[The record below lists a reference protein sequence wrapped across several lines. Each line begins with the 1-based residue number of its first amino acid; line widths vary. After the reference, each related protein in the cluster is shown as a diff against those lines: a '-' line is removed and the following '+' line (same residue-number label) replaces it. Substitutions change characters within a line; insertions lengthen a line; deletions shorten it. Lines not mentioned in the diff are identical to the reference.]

1 MSSYHYPERS
11 SLIRYVMSHLIV
23 RQLQSVLKSE
33 GLPTSG
39 LKAPLQKRLTARM
52 ELPSTT
58 TQPSDIEDLISK
70 GDTSGLERVKNLIY
84 RPESPAPSRNSTAN
98 YNQHGGYISPAPPMA
113 QTPPYSAPG
122 YGSSSTALSRIH
134 FKESPFY
141 QVLVGLT
148 PLETCPIMTANRH
161 SVHASVVLSAPQV
174 QQISTDKSYRCM
186 VYCAAV
192 DGITAYT
199 KDTDIAF
206 PHQVE
211 LRVNDAQ
218 VSGLNLRGLKNRPGS
233 TRPAD
238 ITDHL
243 TKKPGHRDQVTL
255 TYALTQK
262 KFAFVVNYVKTDSVE
277 QLVERLRS
285 GSSITK
291 ETVIADM
298 IRKNEDSDLVAT
310 SSNMSLKCPLSTLR
324 IDLPIRSTFCNH
336 MQCFDA
342 TSFLQLQQQAPTWSC
357 PTCSKSISWR
367 ALVVD
372 QYFRD
377 ILDNT
382 PKTVDS
388 VTIDVDGAWS
398 VAAESS
404 GTPMPDT
411 DSEDGNGG
419 RDDIIEV
426 SGSRLSRLR
435 VEATPIAPSPVA
447 TVSRE
452 GSASVPRSSVSTK
465 RPASQVIDLTLS
477 DDEDAV
483 RPAKR
488 ISSFL
493 TPTSMS
499 SDGRGGGGGSGS
511 GSNSGN
517 GNGGAFPTFES
528 AVYNGN
534 GHSPVG
540 TPNPFLTSRYTS

>member
-39 LKAPLQKRLTARM
+39 LKAPLQKRLTAH
-52 ELPSTT
+52 
-58 TQPSDIEDLISK
+58 IEDLISK
-70 GDTSGLERVKNLIY
+70 GDASGLERVKNLIY
-84 RPESPAPSRNSTAN
+84 RPESPAPSRNSTVN
-98 YNQHGGYISPAPPMA
+98 YNQNGGYLSPAPPMA
-113 QTPPYSAPG
+113 LAQSYSSPG
-122 YGSSSTALSRIH
+122 CGSSNTSLSRIH

-141 QVLVGLT
+141 SVLAGLT

-161 SVHASVVLSAPQV
+161 SVHASVVLTAPQI

-218 VSGLNLRGLKNRPGS
+218 ISGLNLRGLKNRPGS

-243 TKKPGHRDQVTL
+243 NKKPGHRNQVTL

-277 QLVERLRS
+277 HLVEHLRS
-285 GSSITK
+285 GASIAK

-298 IRKNEDSDLVAT
+298 VRKNEDSDLIAT
-310 SSNMSLKCPLSTLR
+310 SSIMSLKCPLSTLR

-336 MQCFDA
+336 IQCFDA

-357 PTCSKSISWR
+357 PTCNKSISWR

-382 PKTVDS
+382 PKTVDT

-411 DSEDGNGG
+411 DSEDGNDG

-426 SGSRLSRLR
+426 SGNRLSKLG

-452 GSASVPRSSVSTK
+452 GSASVPRNPISAK
-465 RPASQVIDLTLS
+465 RPAPQVIDLTLS
-477 DDEDAV
+477 DDEDTV

-488 ISSFL
+488 INSFL
-493 TPTSMS
+493 TPTSMT
-499 SDGRGGGGGSGS
+499 SDGRGSAGGSGS
-511 GSNSGN
+511 GSSSSNGN
-517 GNGGAFPTFES
+517 GNVFPTFDS
-528 AVYNGN
+528 ASYNGN

-540 TPNPFLTSRYTS
+540 TPNPFLTSRYSC

>member
-39 LKAPLQKRLTARM
+39 LKAPLQKRLT
-52 ELPSTT
+52 TH
-58 TQPSDIEDLISK
+58 IEDLISK

-84 RPESPAPSRNSTAN
+84 RPESPAPSRNSTVN
-98 YNQHGGYISPAPPMA
+98 YNQTSGYASPAPPMA

-122 YGSSSTALSRIH
+122 YGSPNTALNRIH

-141 QVLVGLT
+141 SVLAGLT

-161 SVHASVVLSAPQV
+161 SVHVSVVLSAPQL

-211 LRVNDAQ
+211 LRVNDVQ
-218 VSGLNLRGLKNRPGS
+218 ISGLNLRGLKNRPGS

-238 ITDHL
+238 ITDYL
-243 TKKPGHRDQVTL
+243 NRKPGHRNQVTL

-277 QLVERLRS
+277 ELVEHLRT
-285 GSSITK
+285 GASITK

-298 IRKNEDSDLVAT
+298 VRKNEDSDLVAT
-310 SSNMSLKCPLSTLR
+310 SSIMSLKCPLSTLR

-357 PTCSKSISWR
+357 PTCNKSISWK

-372 QYFRD
+372 RYFRD
-377 ILDNT
+377 ILNNT

-411 DSEDGNGG
+411 DSEDGNEG

-426 SGSRLSRLR
+426 SGSRLSKLR
-435 VEATPIAPSPVA
+435 VEATPIAPSPVNTA
-447 TVSRE
+447 SRE
-452 GSASVPRSSVSTK
+452 GSASVPRGSISAK
-465 RPASQVIDLTLS
+465 RPVSQVIDLTLS
-477 DDEDAV
+477 DDEDTV
-483 RPAKR
+483 RPTKR
-488 ISSFL
+488 INSFL

-499 SDGRGGGGGSGS
+499 SDGRGGGS
-511 GSNSGN
+511 GSNSSNRN
-517 GNGGAFPTFES
+517 GNVFSPFES
-528 AVYNGN
+528 VVYNGN

-540 TPNPFLTSRYTS
+540 TPGPFLAGGYGR